1 MTIRLNLTPLFKL
14 AECELRE
21 ISESMTSI
29 RYMDL
34 INLIRP
40 NMIGDCLAFSYGTRK
55 HISNKNNDELIDSI
69 VVNNNK
75 KYCTVFYL
83 DLLRDD
89 SKEGDYYF
97 IQLIDYGREDYGHT
111 VIDNTNLY
119 RDIWLKELRGRMT
132 DEEKLIDN
140 EIQAHIGFIE
150 SIMGLEEYEAVLNKD
165 SLISLF
171 IDEYGANNVKYID
184 STITEE
190 IEVYCEDTKVWYVE
204 IEQTR
209 YGDEYEL
216 YKVKNCFLDH
226 VLYFT
231 D

>member
-1 MTIRLNLTPLFKL
+1 MKTRLNLTPLFKL

-29 RYMDL
+29 RYIDL

-89 SKEGDYYF
+89 SKECDYYF

-119 RDIWLKELRGRMT
+119 RDIWLEELRGRMT

-184 STITEE
+184 STLTEE

-204 IEQTR
+204 IEQTH